1 MIMRPNWEPA
11 PTPARSLGVSEMGT
25 SFSHRTKIS
34 LGLAGLIMPTMVMA
48 QASAGGEAS
57 ADEILVTA
65 QKRDELL
72 KDVAVPVTVL
82 KVDTL
87 TGSNKSSIKDYFSA
101 VPGLALVPFETN
113 GAASIAI
120 RGVTT
125 GGFTNPTVGITID
138 DVPFGSSTSLGG
150 GTPSLDL
157 DPSDLASIEVLRGPQ
172 GTLYGA
178 SSIGGL
184 LKYVTSV
191 PSVTEFSGRVEAG
204 LNTMSYSGDI
214 GYVVRGA
221 VNVPISESVAIRATA
236 FSRSDPGYIDNVLTG
251 QKDVNDSKAVG
262 GRLSALFNLS
272 ESFSI
277 RASALYQNTKTGALD
292 EEHTGPGH
300 NLGAREQSIVRGT
313 GAGEREVQAYSLA
326 MNLDLGAVDLTSLTG
341 YSVND
346 LRDSF
351 DYSFYLGQVPGSFS
365 DATFGVA
372 GAPLVERYLTK
383 KFSQEFRASA
393 QIGDMIDWRLG
404 GFFTDEQSPDWQ
416 RIDAADPLTGAVA
429 GELALFDWKV
439 TYREYAA
446 FSDVTVKLSPIF
458 DINFGARKSWIRQSY
473 AEIDTGPY
481 AAAYQGGSPA
491 IFPKTTTKDSKFTY
505 LVTPRLKLTSGWMIY
520 ARLAT
525 GYRPGGPNSTA
536 ALFGLPL
543 SYKPDTTTNYELGV
557 KGSVLDNKLFIDAS
571 LYHIDWRDIQISL
584 VDAATSLTYNANG
597 ATAKSQGIELSLTA
611 KPWRGMSVTAW
622 GTWNDAALKEPFPAT
637 STVYGVKGDRL
648 PFTSRYSASLSLQ
661 QDFPLSDNWSGF
673 VGGQLDY
680 VGRRIGAFTG
690 PPPAERQVYPS
701 YVKVDL
707 KASVENGPWA
717 VNIFA
722 NNVTNRRG
730 VLTGGA
736 ASLFPYSFRYLPPR
750 RIGFSIARTF

>member
-1 MIMRPNWEPA
+1 
-11 PTPARSLGVSEMGT
+11 MGT
-25 SFSHRTKIS
+25 SFSRRMKIS
-34 LGLAGLIMPTMVMA
+34 LGLAGLIMPTMATA
-48 QASAGGEAS
+48 QVSAAGEAS
-57 ADEILVTA
+57 TAEIIVTA

-82 KVDTL
+82 KVNTL
-87 TGSNKSSIKDYFSA
+87 VGSNKTSIKDYFSA

-125 GGFTNPTVGITID
+125 GGFTNPTVGVTID

-150 GTPSLDL
+150 GTPALDL
-157 DPSDLASIEVLRGPQ
+157 DPSDLSSIEVLRGPQ

-184 LKYVTSV
+184 LKYVTTA
-191 PSVTEFSGRVEAG
+191 PSLTEFKGRVEAG
-204 LNTMSYSGDI
+204 LNSVSHSGDI

-221 VNVPISESVAIRATA
+221 VNVPVSETFAFRATG
-236 FSRSDPGYIDNVLTG
+236 FSRFDPGYIDNVLTG
-251 QKDVNDSKAVG
+251 QKDVNHSKAFG
-262 GRLSALFNLS
+262 GRLSALLNLS
-272 ESFSI
+272 ESFSV
-277 RASALYQNTKTGALD
+277 RASALYQKTKTGALD
-292 EEHTGPGH
+292 EEHTGPGY
-300 NLGAREQSIVRGT
+300 NLAAREQSVVRGV
-313 GAGEREVQAYSLA
+313 GVGEHEVQAYSVV
-326 MNLDLGAVDLTSLTG
+326 MNLDLGKVDLTSLTG

-351 DYSFYLGQVPGSFS
+351 DYSFYLGQAPGSFS

-372 GAPLVERYLTK
+372 GAPLKERYLTK
-383 KFSQEFRASA
+383 KFSQELRASA
-393 QIGDMIDWRLG
+393 QIKDWIDWRVG
-404 GFFTDEQSPDWQ
+404 AFFTDEQSPDWQ

-446 FSDVTVKLSPIF
+446 FSDVTVKLSPMF
-458 DINFGARKSWIRQSY
+458 DIQFGGRKSWIRQSY
-473 AEIDTGPY
+473 GEVDTGPY
-481 AAAYQGGSPA
+481 ADAFEGGSPA
-491 IFPKTTTKDSKFTY
+491 IFPKTMTRDSKFTY
-505 LVTPRLKLTSGWMIY
+505 LITPRLKLASSWMIY

-543 SYKPDTTTNYELGV
+543 SYKPDTTTNYEIGM
-557 KGSVLDNKLFIDAS
+557 KGSIFDNKLFVDAS

-597 ATAKSQGIELSLTA
+597 AKAKSQGIELSLTA
-611 KPWRGMSVTAW
+611 KPWQGMTATAW
-622 GTWNDAALKEPFPAT
+622 GAFNVAELSEPFPAA

-707 KASVENGPWA
+707 KAGVENGPWA
-717 VNIFA
+717 INLFA
-722 NNVTNRRG
+722 NNLTNRRG

-750 RIGFSIARTF
+750 RVGLSIARTF